1 VSVDVNQ
8 TPVRRR
14 ALAWQLAAPLR
25 NYLSNEAGSAVVL
38 LGATLLA
45 LVWAN
50 SPLDDEYFS
59 LWSTDVVLRVGD
71 HALAMDLRDWVNDG
85 LMVFFFFVIGLEVRR
100 EAAIGELRNRRLA
113 GLPVLAALAGLVV
126 PALIY
131 LAINPTGEEARG
143 WGVVMATDTAFVLG
157 ALALIGPAC
166 PTRLRVFL
174 LTMAIADDIG
184 AVAAIGLFY
193 SSDVDVVALAV
204 AAACGVLIVLLG
216 RLDVWR
222 GPAYFAVGL
231 ALWIAMVK
239 SGLHPAIAG
248 LVVGMLVSVYPPR
261 REEVE
266 HAARLATRFRQ
277 SPDPALAREAKLWVE
292 RAVSP
297 NERLQELLH
306 PWTSFVVVPVFA
318 LANAGVKLDG
328 DLLSEAV
335 RSPVT
340 IGVVVGLVVGK
351 PLGVMLGT
359 LAGLRL
365 RVGDLPR
372 GVGMGQ
378 VAGGAALAGIG
389 FTVSLFVIDLAFDSP
404 HLRDLAKVGVLV
416 AATLAAL
423 AGWAVFAIGA
433 RLRGD
438 ADRER
443 MWLDPPVDLSRDRVR
458 GDPAA
463 PLELVEFA
471 DFECPF
477 CGRATGMVEELRERF
492 GDRLRYVVRHL
503 PLTDVH
509 AHAEMAAE
517 AAEAAAAQG
526 RFWEYHDVLFEHQDA
541 LEVEDLIGYAQDV
554 GADVDRF
561 VGDLEERRF
570 EARVREDVGS
580 AEASGATGTPT
591 FFVNGRRHVGPYDAD
606 TLARELEQPRVER
619 PAVRA

>member
-8 TPVRRR
+8 TPARRR
-14 ALAWQLAAPLR
+14 ALAQQLAKPLR
-25 NYLSNEAGSAVVL
+25 NYLSTESGSAVVL
-38 LGATLLA
+38 LGATVLA
-45 LVWAN
+45 LLWAN
-50 SPLDDEYFS
+50 SPLSDEYFS
-59 LWSTDVVLRVGD
+59 LWSTDAVLRVGD
-71 HALAMDLRDWVNDG
+71 HAIALDLRDWVNDG

-100 EAAIGELRNRRLA
+100 EITIGELKNRRLA
-113 GLPVLAALAGLVV
+113 GIPVFAAIAGLAV
-126 PALIY
+126 PALLY
-131 LAINPTGEEARG
+131 LAINPSGEAAR
-143 WGVVMATDTAFVLG
+143 GVVMATDTAFVLG

-184 AVAAIGLFY
+184 AVVLIGLFY
-193 SSDVDVVALAV
+193 SEDVDVIALAV
-204 AAACGVLIVLLG
+204 AAACGVVIFLLG
-216 RLDVWR
+216 RLNVWR

-231 ALWIAMVK
+231 GLWIAMVE

-248 LVVGMLVSVYPPR
+248 LVVGTLVSVYPPR

-292 RAVSP
+292 RSVSP

-306 PWTSFVVVPVFA
+306 PWTSFVVVPLFA

-328 DLLSEAV
+328 DLLDEAV
-335 RSPVT
+335 TSPVT
-340 IGVVVGLVVGK
+340 LGVVAGLVLGK
-351 PLGVMLGT
+351 PVGILLATRLGLT
-359 LAGLRL
+359 LRL
-365 RVGDLPR
+365 GDLPR
-372 GVGMGQ
+372 GVSMSQ

-389 FTVSLFVIDLAFDSP
+389 FTVSLFVIELAFDSSR
-404 HLRDLAKVGVLV
+404 LQDLAKVGVLV
-416 AATLAAL
+416 AAAIAAL
-423 AGWAVFAIGA
+423 LGWIVFKISA

-438 ADRER
+438 DAEMVR
-443 MWLDPPVDLSRDRVR
+443 MWLDPPVDPARDLVR
-458 GDPAA
+458 GNPDA

-492 GDRLRYVVRHL
+492 GDRLRYVVRVL

-509 AHAEMAAE
+509 PHAEIAAE
-517 AAEAAAAQG
+517 AAQAAAAQD
-526 RFWEYHDVLFEHQDA
+526 RFWDYHDVLFEHQDA
-541 LEVEDLIGYAQDV
+541 LEPEDLIGYAQDV

-561 VGDLEERRF
+561 VGDLEERRW
-570 EARVREDVGS
+570 EWRVREDVES

-591 FFVNGRRHVGPYDAD
+591 FFVNGRRHRGPYDAD
-606 TLARELEQPRVER
+606 TLARELEEPRVER
-619 PAVRA
+619 PAAVAR